1 MKNLLCGGLLTLG
14 AAISAAREMRRLFV
28 PQYLQL
34 SKRVHM
40 TVHSD
45 KDKDRDKDEDKDN
58 HTLTRAS

>member
-1 MKNLLCGGLLTLG
+1 MKNWLCGGLLTLG

-40 TVHSD
+40 